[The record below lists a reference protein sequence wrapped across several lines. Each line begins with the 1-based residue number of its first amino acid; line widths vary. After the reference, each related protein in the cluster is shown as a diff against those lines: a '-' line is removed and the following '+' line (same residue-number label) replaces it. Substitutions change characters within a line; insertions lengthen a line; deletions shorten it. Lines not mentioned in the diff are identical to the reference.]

1 MMSFVVPVDMPPSSA
16 FGFSSIGCPTMAS
29 EFLMASST
37 AFLGLPNK
45 TDKKA
50 HVALETAHHDS
61 SDTVE
66 HPDLFKCA
74 PE

>member
-1 MMSFVVPVDMPPSSA
+1 MSFVLPVDMPPSSS
-16 FGFSSIGCPTMAS
+16 FGFSSIGCPTVAS

-37 AFLGLPNK
+37 AFLGLPTN

-50 HVALETAHHDS
+50 LAALQTTHHDS

-74 PE
+74 PR